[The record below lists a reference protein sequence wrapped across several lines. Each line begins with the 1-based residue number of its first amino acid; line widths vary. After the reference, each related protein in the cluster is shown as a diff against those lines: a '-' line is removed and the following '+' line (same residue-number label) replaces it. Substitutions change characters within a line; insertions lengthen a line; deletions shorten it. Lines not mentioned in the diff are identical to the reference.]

1 MKIWISTITL
11 IVSFNLTGCL
21 SLSEQQPKASTTNKQ
36 EISPFEKMLAK
47 AKQGDAS
54 AQFKLGVKHDFGQ
67 GVAKDDKQAVYW
79 YQKSAMQGHA
89 PAQYNLGVMY
99 ANGRGVAKDDKQA
112 VYWYQ
117 KAAMQG
123 NATAQ
128 NNLGVRYEYGQGVI
142 EDDARAVY
150 WYQKAAQNGN
160 KSAQKNLAYMLANG
174 DGIKRS
180 YRLSKMWQLLAQYNG
195 ADTKELSRWLN
206 NKLSKNQLSQI
217 PKLANQCLNS
227 NYIHCQ

>member
-117 KAAMQG
+117 KAAMKGLVESQF
-123 NATAQ
+123 
-128 NNLGVRYEYGQGVI
+128 NLGNMYRNGRGVPRS
-142 EDDARAVY
+142 DKQAVY
-150 WYQKAAQNGN
+150 DDKP
-160 KSAQKNLAYMLANG
+160 S
-174 DGIKRS
+174 
-180 YRLSKMWQLLAQYNG
+180 
-195 ADTKELSRWLN
+195 
-206 NKLSKNQLSQI
+206 
-217 PKLANQCLNS
+217 
-227 NYIHCQ
+227 